1 MEYLY
6 SVRYL
11 CNAGRFRSVRGFK
24 YAINYMGIRRREI
37 EKSSHGT
44 RSCSATSCNY
54 VYLIAEILS
63 RAAATACI
71 YRRCMFKTAIMR
83 AVHRERYEFLNYER
97 ARCAHKRGRD
107 EDEGANE
114 LIKSNTRS
122 LHKSQS
128 RLLSAEFRDNLTNGS
143 RPDE

>member
-1 MEYLY
+1 M
-6 SVRYL
+6 
-11 CNAGRFRSVRGFK
+11 
-24 YAINYMGIRRREI
+24 
-37 EKSSHGT
+37 
-44 RSCSATSCNY
+44 
-54 VYLIAEILS
+54 AEILS

-71 YRRCMFKTAIMR
+71 YRRCVFKTAIMR
-83 AVHRERYEFLNYER
+83 ARWHRERYEFLNYER
-97 ARCAHKRGRD
+97 ARYAHKRGRD